1 MFLGCGKMSYIK
13 GKYSTEIYTNKD
25 NGYTVGVL
33 KIIETDVT
41 ELKNKATVYFVGTFI
56 EIKKGHNYKMDGE
69 LILHKKYGLQFNV
82 ETYENLIPEKKD
94 ELVEFL
100 SSDLFPIGEKTAQK
114 IVDKFKDK
122 TIEVILENPNSL
134 LLIPRLKQDKINKI
148 HEILKNYQ
156 STSQIVIEL
165 NKMGF
170 NTKDSLSI
178 LNRYREKSL
187 DKINENIYSLIDD
200 FDFNFKMIDEI
211 AINNNIEENDERRI
225 SALIIYLLNEITF
238 SNGDTY
244 SFTHEIYSKL
254 SEYTDLD
261 IEKLEYELIKL
272 NKMGKIIIKDN
283 RYYLKELYEA
293 ENYIADRLC
302 FLNDMKVRSLPKLEE
317 KLESL
322 EEKNNISYDDIQK
335 KAIIKSVNNNLTII
349 TGGPGTGKTTII
361 KAIVNLLIN
370 TCKIKTDEI
379 ALLAPTGR
387 ASKKMMETT
396 GMPAYTIHKYLGWD
410 KENNTFRVDE
420 YHPNGEKYIIVDET
434 SMIDTILMSSLLKG
448 IRRDAKLILVGDY
461 FQLPSVSQG
470 QVLKDLIESDSLEV
484 IKLNRLYR
492 QNEDSYIINLAYE
505 IKDKEI
511 NEYFTNKKDDYNF
524 IVCENENVLSNINEI
539 VNKAIKKGF
548 DDKTIQVL
556 APMYKSLNGI
566 DSLNKSLQLIFN
578 PFDPEKNE
586 ITIGEVTYRENDKVL
601 QLINDPDNNVFNGD
615 IGYIINIVNRNKT
628 TEVVIDYDGNI
639 VTYPKEKFS
648 NFRHGYAISIH
659 KSQGSEFNMVIIPF
673 VNSFKRMLYNKLIYT
688 AVTRAKNKLIL
699 IGDPNSFIYGVK
711 NDYIDNRKTS
721 LKEFIENKYNYKK

>member
-1 MFLGCGKMSYIK
+1 MSYIK
-13 GKYSTEIYTNKD
+13 GKYTTEIFSNSD
-25 NGYTVGVL
+25 NGYIVGVL
-33 KIIETDVT
+33 KIKETDIV
-41 ELKNKATVYFVGTFI
+41 ELKNKSTVYFVGTFI
-56 EIKKGHNYKMDGE
+56 DLKKNSNYKMNGQ
-69 LILHKKYGLQFNV
+69 LLFHKKYGLQFNV
-82 ETYENLIPEKKD
+82 ETYENLLPEKKD

-114 IVDKFKDK
+114 IVDKFKEK
-122 TIEVILENPNSL
+122 TLEVIMDNPNSL

-148 HEILKNYQ
+148 HEVLKNYQ
-156 STSQIVIEL
+156 STSQIVLEL

-178 LNRYREKSL
+178 LNKYRDRTL
-187 DKINENIYSLIDD
+187 DKINENIYSLVEELE
-200 FDFNFKMIDEI
+200 FNFKMIDEI
-211 AINNNIEENDERRI
+211 AINNNMELNDDRRL
-225 SALIIYLLNEITF
+225 SALIIYIMNEITF

-244 SFTHEIYSKL
+244 SFIEEIYSRVF
-254 SEYTDLD
+254 EYAEID

-272 NKMGKIIIKDN
+272 NKMGKIIIIDN
-283 RYYLKELYEA
+283 KYYLKELYEA
-293 ENYIADRLC
+293 EHYIADRLC
-302 FLNDMKVRSLPKLEE
+302 FLNDMTVRSLPKLEE

-322 EEKNNISYDDIQK
+322 EKKNNILYDEIQK
-335 KAIIKSVNNNLTII
+335 KAIIKAVNNNLTII

-361 KAIVNLLIN
+361 KAIVNLLVS
-370 TCKIKTDEI
+370 TCKVKVEEI

-396 GMPAYTIHKYLGWD
+396 RMPAYTIHKYLGWD
-410 KENNTFRVDE
+410 KEKNTFRVDE
-420 YHPNGEKYIIVDET
+420 YHPNTEKYIIVDET
-434 SMIDTILMSSLLKG
+434 SMIDTVLMASLLKG
-448 IRRDAKLILVGDY
+448 IRRDVKLILVGDY

-470 QVLKDLIESDSLEV
+470 QVLKDLIESDSLDV

-492 QNEDSYIINLAYE
+492 QNEGSYIIDLAYE

-524 IVCENENVLSNINEI
+524 IVCDNESVLSNINEI

-578 PFDPEKNE
+578 PFSPQKNE

-601 QLINDPDNNVFNGD
+601 QLVNDPDNNVFNGD
-615 IGYIINIVNRNKT
+615 IGYIVSIVNKNKNIEIT
-628 TEVVIDYDGNI
+628 IDYDGNF
-639 VTYPKEKFS
+639 VTYQKDKFS

-711 NDYIDNRKTS
+711 NDYIDNRKTT
-721 LKEFIENKYNYKK
+721 LREIIENKYNYQK